1 MLLDFNR
8 NIVMTLDFYAGDLLG
23 LAKTSVRNYA
33 IAITE
38 TATPRLREVLTRQIN
53 SAIQLHAQVLILC
66 MNVVTIQLMI

>member
-8 NIVMTLDFYAGDLLG
+8 NIVMTLDFTLEICL